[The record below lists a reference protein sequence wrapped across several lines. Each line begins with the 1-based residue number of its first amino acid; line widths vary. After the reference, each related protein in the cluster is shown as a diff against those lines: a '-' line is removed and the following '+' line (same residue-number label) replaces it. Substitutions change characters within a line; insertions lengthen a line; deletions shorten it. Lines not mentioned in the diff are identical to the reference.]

1 MPSRGD
7 IILVPFPFTDLS
19 GQKIRPALV
28 LSKYQKSQDVIVV
41 FITSQ
46 KKLSKRFA
54 VEVSPSSRNGIKV
67 NSYIICDKI
76 ATLDCKMVIGSI
88 GTIESTVQVRV
99 DLELKA
105 ILGL

>member
-1 MPSRGD
+1 M
-7 IILVPFPFTDLS
+7 VPFPFTDLS

-28 LSKYQKSQDVIVV
+28 LSRQQKSQDIIVV

-54 VEVSPSSRNGIKV
+54 VKVLPSSRNGIKAS
-67 NSYIICDKI
+67 SYVICDKI
-76 ATLDCKMVIGSI
+76 ATLDCKMVMGSI

-99 DLELKA
+99 DLELKV